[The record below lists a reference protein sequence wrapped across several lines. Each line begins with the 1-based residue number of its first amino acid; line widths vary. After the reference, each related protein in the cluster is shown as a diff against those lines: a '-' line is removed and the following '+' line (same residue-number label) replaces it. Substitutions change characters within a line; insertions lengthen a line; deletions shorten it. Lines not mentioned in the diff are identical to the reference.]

1 MQVSDAQLNL
11 SLDELLTTTRCVRK
25 RLNFERRVPRE
36 LIKECIDIALQ
47 APNGSNRQRWNW
59 MVVEDVAIKQKIAEF
74 YREGFDIER
83 QLMADQLGTEV
94 DELER
99 TSLSDSVQ
107 YLLQEIQNVPVMVIP
122 TIEGRAEQWGVM
134 QQASLWG
141 SVLPPAWNFM
151 LALRARGLGSAWTTI
166 HLHKEKEV
174 ADLLGIPYQEC
185 TQAGLF
191 PVAYTKGIDFKRGPR
206 CDAGQVIHWN
216 QW

>member
-1 MQVSDAQLNL
+1 MSEVQLDL

-25 RLNFERRVPRE
+25 RLDFERPVPRK

-59 MVVEDVAIKQKIAEF
+59 VAVDDGDVKQKIADF
-74 YREGFDIER
+74 YREGFAIER
-83 QLMADQLGTEV
+83 QLMAEQLGTEV
-94 DELER
+94 GALER
-99 TSLSDSVQ
+99 TPITDSVQ

-141 SVLPPAWNFM
+141 SVLPPTWNFM

-174 ADLLGIPYQEC
+174 AELLGIPYQQC

-191 PVAYTKGIDFKRGPR
+191 PVAYTKGTDFKPGPR
-206 CDAGQVIHWN
+206 CEAAEVIHWN